1 MRFLPWLL
9 VAFVAACSSGS
20 EDVASEKPASSAST
34 VVPAP
39 EMSEEAVALIKR
51 FECNRCHEGKNFG
64 VAKPDKQC
72 VGCHRQ
78 ILDGNYE
85 AKPELVA
92 KWRSNIHSLPVAPSL
107 TSIGKKLRQN
117 WVRSQLLHPVDQ
129 RPGLEATMP
138 RLAMSDAEAALLGQ
152 ALVPQEAPEEAFSNQ
167 AAAHGAT
174 LYKKFSC
181 GSCHNFGDTEA
192 GGEAFAAGSRATAKP
207 SRDELALAPDLLLTR
222 DRFQSGRLVQWLM
235 NPQSIDAKTLMPN
248 FGFSRDQATSL
259 AAYLWHHA
267 AKPRPMSELP
277 ERLPTLEREVRWD
290 EVFTKVFKTVC
301 WHCHSSKELALGD
314 GGPGNTGGLGF
325 PAKGLDFSSYQA
337 IRSGSLDKDGKRR
350 SIFIKDKDGTSLLVR
365 HLLARKNEEHG
376 QELPDVRG
384 MPLGF
389 PSLSP
394 EQIQLV
400 ESWIA
405 QGRPQ

>member
-1 MRFLPWLL
+1 MRILPWIVLG
-9 VAFVAACSSGS
+9 FVAACSSAS
-20 EDVASEKPASSAST
+20 EDVASDKIAPSAIAVKPA
-34 VVPAP
+34 PA
-39 EMSEEAVALIKR
+39 MSEEAIALIKR
-51 FECNRCHEGKNFG
+51 FECNRCHEGENFG
-64 VAKPDKQC
+64 VAPPDKQC

-107 TSIGKKLRQN
+107 ISIGKKLRQS

-138 RLAMSDAEAALLGQ
+138 RLAMSDAEAGIFGQ
-152 ALVPQEAPEEAFSNQ
+152 ALVPQEAPEEVFSKQ
-167 AAAHGAT
+167 AAAQGAT
-174 LYKKFSC
+174 LFEKFSC
-181 GSCHNFGDTEA
+181 GSCHSFGASKA
-192 GGEAFAAGSRATAKP
+192 GGGEFSAGSRATAKP
-207 SRDELALAPDLLLTR
+207 SRDELALAPDLFLTR
-222 DRFQSGRLVQWLM
+222 DRFQSGRLVEWLM
-235 NPQSIDAKTLMPN
+235 NPQSIDPHTLMPN
-248 FGFSRDQATSL
+248 FGFSRAQATSL
-259 AAYLWHHA
+259 AAYLWHHHA
-267 AKPRPMSELP
+267 QPRPVSEIP
-277 ERLPTLEREVRWD
+277 GRLPALEREVRWD

-337 IRSGSLDKDGKRR
+337 IRSGSLGKDGKRR
-350 SIFIKDKDGTSLLVR
+350 SIFVKDASGTSLLVR
-365 HLLARKNEEHG
+365 HLLARQLEERG
-376 QELPDVRG
+376 QESPDVRG

-389 PSLSP
+389 PSLSA
-394 EQIQLV
+394 EQVQLV